1 MELHF
6 ERGMIIRSSRKIKRY
21 KTDVSTTRAFRSIST
36 SPLRAPLRIASIRRS
51 ANRCNTSTLR
61 TDTIIRHPVIAG
73 SRISVADRVGSDCWS
88 LGFLTGLKYVMS
100 LLSLRVVD
108 VVLYKK

>member
-1 MELHF
+1 MYQLLAHSVQSVPL
-6 ERGMIIRSSRKIKRY
+6 RCGHRSS
-21 KTDVSTTRAFRSIST
+21 
-36 SPLRAPLRIASIRRS
+36 RIASIRRS